1 MDRKAFAAAPA
12 LLQLGLVSEQQ
23 RMTGIP
29 GAAAAAAGSV
39 APAAVAAGGAA
50 VGAAT
55 AAAAAQAHSNLAS
68 ADGRGF
74 DQAVHLAV
82 PAALSVA
89 ADIVR

>member
-1 MDRKAFAAAPA
+1 M
-12 LLQLGLVSEQQ
+12 
-23 RMTGIP
+23 P

-55 AAAAAQAHSNLAS
+55 AAAAAAQAHSNLAS

-74 DQAVHLAV
+74 DQAVHLVQAV